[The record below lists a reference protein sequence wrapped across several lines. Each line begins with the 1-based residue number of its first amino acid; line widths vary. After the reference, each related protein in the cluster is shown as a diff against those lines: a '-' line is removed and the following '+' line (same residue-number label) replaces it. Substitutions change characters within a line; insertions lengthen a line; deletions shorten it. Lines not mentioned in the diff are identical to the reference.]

1 MVINNIKKIKIIIL
15 FVAVVFMLLP
25 TNKILASETESS
37 GEIDEYDYSKDLNE
51 FDFSELDDVIN
62 NSNSF
67 SDISFSSMV
76 TLLIEGKFSE
86 FLSEAGDYVIDMLTL
101 EVRTNKDIFWQVIVI
116 AAVSAMFTNFA
127 DAFDNG
133 QVGETGFFI
142 SYLII
147 STLLMTS
154 FLTAYTL
161 VSEVIE
167 FIIEFIMALIPS
179 FYLAVIFTG
188 KSMASIAFYELTV
201 AAAGVVEWLFLKVL
215 LPALKVYIAFVTAN
229 NMTKEGQLAKIC
241 ELTIKAVGWLTKSLF
256 GIVIGISVIQNMI
269 LPYADSV
276 KTNLLTKT
284 LSALPG
290 VGSAIDSAAG
300 LIFGTANLIKNGIG
314 TAALVFLAVICLIPV
329 VKILIIQMIM
339 QFTAA
344 IVQPVTDK
352 RITELITSYADGTK
366 ALLMLIFYTA
376 ALFMVIIA
384 MVCAF
389 TVPVT

>member
-1 MVINNIKKIKIIIL
+1 MNRTIKIKIILALIIAAFIML
-15 FVAVVFMLLP
+15 PLGVAY
-25 TNKILASETESS
+25 ASDTENN
-37 GEIDEYDYSKDLNE
+37 GEVEEYDYSEDLE
-51 FDFSELDDVIN
+51 QFDFSDIDEIIN
-62 NSNSF
+62 STNNV

-76 TLLIEGKFSE
+76 TLLIEGKFDE
-86 FLSEAGDYVIDMLTL
+86 FLKEAGEYIVDMLTS
-101 EVRTNKDIFWQVIVI
+101 EIKTNKDIFWQVIVI

-127 DAFDNG
+127 EAFENG

-142 SYLII
+142 SYLIM

-167 FIIEFIMALIPS
+167 FMVEFVMALIPS

-188 KSMASIAFYELTV
+188 KSMASVAFYELTV

-229 NMTKEGQLAKIC
+229 NMTKEGQLEKLC
-241 ELTIKAVGWLTKSLF
+241 ELTIKAVGWVSKSLF
-256 GIVIGISVIQNMI
+256 GIVIGISVIQNMV

-276 KTNLLTKT
+276 KTSILTRT

-290 VGSAIDSAAG
+290 VGGAIDSAAG

-329 VKILIIQMIM
+329 VKVFIIHLIM
-339 QFTAA
+339 QGTAA
-344 IVQPVTDK
+344 IVQPVADK
-352 RITELITSYADGTK
+352 RITETITAYAEGMK
-366 ALLMLIFYTA
+366 ALLMLVFYTA

-389 TVPVT
+389 TVPDS